1 MLDDVSRFIH
11 RNKLLEPG
19 ARVVVGLSGGADS
32 VALLLCLKSLGY
44 QVCAAHLNHGIRG
57 KSAEGDEL
65 FVKTLC
71 SNIGVPLIR
80 GRADVP
86 ALAGEHGR
94 TLEEA
99 GRAARYDFLEEA
111 RQEFRAQAIAV
122 AHHLD
127 DQAESVLMHLI
138 RGSGLRGLAG
148 MRPKRGAVIRP
159 FLEVD
164 RARIERFLY
173 ELGQDYHTDETN
185 LIPSGARNQIRL
197 VVLPAMRKINPA
209 VARAIS
215 SAALLTA
222 QDEDYLCLQAVNA
235 LNAARD
241 DKGYLC
247 AALSS
252 LPPPLRAR
260 AVMEALSRAGM
271 ATDIA
276 RKHVGMVEGLLTA
289 ATGSSVSLPNGSAW
303 VEYGRLRVGC
313 PEPKRY
319 YEADLI
325 IPGDTQTPWGVFHAK
340 VLNGPVLEKRPDAAY
355 LDFDKLPSAIKVR
368 SRRDGDRFH
377 PLGAPGSRKLKS
389 YFIDKKTARADR
401 ETPLLASDGRVL
413 YVYGHCV
420 CDEARVT
427 PFTRRTLIITKT
439 NEEERHG

>member
-1 MLDDVSRFIH
+1 MLDDVSGFIE
-11 RNKLLEPG
+11 RNELLEPG

-32 VALLLCLKSLGY
+32 VALLLCLKALGY
-44 QVCAAHLNHGIRG
+44 HVFAAHLNHGIRG
-57 KSAEGDEL
+57 KSADDDEL

-71 SNIGVPLIR
+71 TKIAAPLIL

-86 ALAGEHGR
+86 ALAREHGR

-99 GRAARYDFLEEA
+99 GRVARYDFLEEA
-111 RQEFRAQAIAV
+111 RVKLHAQAIAV
-122 AHHLD
+122 AHHMD

-164 RARIERFLY
+164 RGRIERYLY
-173 ELGQDYHTDETN
+173 EQGQEYRTDETN
-185 LIPSGARNQIRL
+185 LVPFGARNRIRL
-197 VVLPAMRKINPA
+197 EVLPAMRKINPA
-209 VARAIS
+209 AARAIS

-222 QDEDYLCLQAVNA
+222 QDEDYLRLEAVNA
-235 LNAARD
+235 LHAARD
-241 DKGYLC
+241 EKGYVC

-271 ATDIA
+271 AADIA
-276 RKHVGMVEGLLTA
+276 RKHVGMVESLLTA
-289 ATGSSVSLPNGSAW
+289 ATGSSVSLPHGSAW
-303 VEYGRLRVGC
+303 VEYGRLRLGR
-313 PEPKRY
+313 PEPKRD
-319 YEADLI
+319 YETELI

-340 VLNGPVLEKRPDAAY
+340 ILNGPVLEKRPDAAY

-401 ETPLLASDGRVL
+401 ETPLLASGGRVL

-420 CDEARVT
+420 CEEARVT
-427 PFTRRTLIITKT
+427 PSTRRTLIITKT